1 MKSICLRSI
10 CAINT
15 MMKTPMCL
23 CLAEKKDGDG
33 YWVVH
38 GRYSQP
44 HPNDSATLLNS
55 FQTELLLDDEHASQE
70 FDETERAM
78 RAQVGILE
86 NLSHKK
92 CATDRKFVKQQPRT
106 LAIRSFQ

>member
-1 MKSICLRSI
+1 MGMVIGWGMGVIVSLIQMIQRHFWIL
-10 CAINT
+10 
-15 MMKTPMCL
+15 
-23 CLAEKKDGDG
+23 
-33 YWVVH
+33 
-38 GRYSQP
+38 
-44 HPNDSATLLNS
+44 
-55 FQTELLLDDEHASQE
+55 FQTELLLDDEHVSQE

-106 LAIRSFQ
+106 LAIRGFQ